1 MHFGQFREEGSSCPS
16 TAVTAFVHWLRSGYP
31 DDAPRYGH
39 SSLLALADQ
48 RLSPEQL
55 GEIVIALAGY
65 PVVEAIDIHVAI
77 TAVAGRMPSPADL
90 IAVCS
95 AIEKFRTGEG
105 TSTCCRTG
113 DVPRVAN

>member
-1 MHFGQFREEGSSCPS
+1 MSIP

-39 SSLLALADQ
+39 SPLLALAAQ

-55 GEIVIALAGY
+55 GEIVIALDGDPAI
-65 PVVEAIDIHVAI
+65 EAIDIHVAI

-90 IAVCS
+90 AAVCS
-95 AIEKFRTGEG
+95 AIEKSASDEG
-105 TSTCCRTG
+105 ASTCCRTG
-113 DVPRVAN
+113 DVPRLAN